1 MCSTN
6 ERDHGWFII
15 IIIIIIVIIII
26 ITMNHCSSDWQKLDH
41 YAYQEPKRVL
51 QRGPKSSGFGVS
63 VVVQP
68 HKNIVSLR
76 IPGLL
81 Q

>member
-41 YAYQEPKRVL
+41 
-51 QRGPKSSGFGVS
+51 
-63 VVVQP
+63 
-68 HKNIVSLR
+68 
-76 IPGLL
+76 
-81 Q
+81 